1 MVIGSSQQVT
11 AGTPVLLAT
20 GVGGATRVV
29 VYRIAFGSSS
39 LLLAGESAAATWFE
53 APQDGSPVHF
63 VLELGE
69 ELWADASS
77 SAVAVACLV
86 GSQ

>member
-1 MVIGSSQQVT
+1 MLIGSSQQVT
-11 AGTPVLLAT
+11 AGTPVKLAT
-20 GVGGATRVV
+20 GVGASTRVV

-39 LLLAGESAAATWFE
+39 LLLAGESAAVSWFE
-53 APQDGSPVHF
+53 APQDGSPIQF

-69 ELWADASS
+69 ELWADSS
-77 SAVAVACLV
+77 SGNVAVACLV

>member
-1 MVIGSSQQVT
+1 MVIGSTQQVT
-11 AGTPVLLAT
+11 AGTPVKLAT
-20 GVGGATRVV
+20 GVGSSTRVV
-29 VYRIAFGSSS
+29 VYRIAFGSNS
-39 LLLAGESAAATWFE
+39 LLLAGESAAASWFE
-53 APQDGSPVHF
+53 APQDGSPVNF

-77 SAVAVACLV
+77 GTAAVACLV